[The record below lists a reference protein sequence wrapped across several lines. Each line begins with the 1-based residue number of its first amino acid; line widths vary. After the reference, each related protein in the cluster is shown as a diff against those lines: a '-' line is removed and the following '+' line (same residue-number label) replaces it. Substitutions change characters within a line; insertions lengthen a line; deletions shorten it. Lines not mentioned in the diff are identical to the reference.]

1 MRFWIWANLCFLWSV
16 HRARQSSNWN
26 IQREHSGS
34 RWVQITDFQ
43 IWQRLDLPQ
52 RSASCYHHM
61 LMFNR
66 NICTLCSPILNVQ
79 QRRMSKKISPW
90 GAAWARTTITCSGV
104 TFTKCPSS
112 IIVRFPICHDT
123 CFQIQKQVVGE
134 PDYSSI
140 WSQYFALITDHWSGS
155 QPISQRATL
164 LTRSLCRSESDRP
177 AWLGNDAVLQC
188 NML

>member
-123 CFQIQKQVVGE
+123 CFQKQVVEGTWILFNMK
-134 PDYSSI
+134 SV
-140 WSQYFALITDHWSGS
+140 FCFDHWSGS

-177 AWLGNDAVLQC
+177 ARLGNDAVLQC